1 MMKKKEVKEPESI
14 EERAKRYQDEI
25 DAEQAILNGDE
36 PHVQDAVIVEPH
48 NNNGN
53 GNNGNGHKKVDPIK
67 DTVPVQ
73 INTTTAEQLAAE
85 QRKIDS
91 ENAMKALERQ
101 QKLDREKDI
110 PGIGTIV
117 GPDDEKLK
125 ELTNLTGDQAFINSV
140 IDMQDAIFANA
151 RNHDRKLHISLR
163 QNLKNSNMRYSK
175 SINGEGLVQVLKAME
190 YKTQQ
195 AQANN
200 GLDLFKS
207 RNPNG

>member
-1 MMKKKEVKEPESI
+1 MRKKKEVKEPESI

-36 PHVQDAVIVEPH
+36 PPVQDAVIVEPH

-53 GNNGNGHKKVDPIK
+53 NGNGHKKIDPIK
-67 DTVPVQ
+67 DTIPIQ
-73 INTTTAEQLAAE
+73 INTPTPEQLAAE